1 MKLDLFSKLGAEHEA
16 GTNDIDKM
24 SDHELLVTMVKNQK
38 REKQHQLV
46 TLIIAGIFTLAIV
59 ITLCIILPKT
69 YITLEKADALI
80 ATVEDAVADA
90 KVSLEDFNKMADSVT
105 GTINDNAENIQE
117 GITKVSSIDIDSLN
131 KAIKDLSDIV
141 DPLARLFGGKK

>member
-1 MKLDLFSKLGAEHEA
+1 MKLDLFNKLGAGQEA

-90 KVSLEDFNKMADSVT
+90 KVSLEDFTQHQIESRR
-105 GTINDNAENIQE
+105 Q
-117 GITKVSSIDIDSLN
+117 S
-131 KAIKDLSDIV
+131 
-141 DPLARLFGGKK
+141 FG